1 MSKLRID
8 YRDQYVEVYFTYDAG
23 QVGSTDSYGAKYE
36 PDYSESIDIYE
47 IVYQGVDISL
57 ILSEEDMLEI
67 ENLVWEKIKQSQ
79 NEYDRE

>member
-8 YRDQYVEVYFTYDAG
+8 YRDSLVEVYFTYDAG

-47 IVYQGVDISL
+47 VVYLGVDIMH
-57 ILSEEDMLEI
+57 ILSDEDMLEI
-67 ENLVWEKIKQSQ
+67 EGLVWEKIKQSQ
-79 NEYDRE
+79 NEYDGE

>member
-1 MSKLRID
+1 MSKLRIE

-23 QVGSTDSYGAKYE
+23 QIGSTDSYGAKYE

-47 IVYQGVDISL
+47 VVYQGVDISL

-79 NEYDRE
+79 NEYDGE

>member
-8 YRDQYVEVYFTYDAG
+8 YRDQHIEVYFTYDAG

-36 PDYSESIDIYE
+36 PDYLESIDIYE
-47 IVYQGVDISL
+47 VVYQSVDISL

-79 NEYDRE
+79 NEYDGE

>member
-8 YRDQYVEVYFTYDAG
+8 YRDQYVDVYFTYDAG
-23 QVGSTDSYGAKYE
+23 QVGSTDSFGAKYE

-47 IVYQGVDISL
+47 VVYQCVDISL

-79 NEYDRE
+79 NEYDGE